1 MVSYIK
7 EKKMKNKI
15 KKILEIYQN
24 DEKRFGGYSAIK
36 RLHYSAPE
44 DYIESRTEWDTL
56 KDHADDMYY
65 MLSEIFNIVKDIDE
79 EL

>member
-1 MVSYIK
+1 M
-7 EKKMKNKI
+7 EDKI
-15 KKILEIYQN
+15 KRIIEIFQN
-24 DEKRFGGYSAIK
+24 DEKRFGGYSAIE

-65 MLSEIFNIVKDIDE
+65 MLSEIYDIALE
-79 EL
+79 MYGRYKE

>member
-1 MVSYIK
+1 
-7 EKKMKNKI
+7 MKDKI

-24 DEKRFGGYSAIK
+24 DEKRFGGYSAIE

-65 MLSEIFNIVKDIDE
+65 MLSEIFDIVKDIDE

>member
-1 MVSYIK
+1 
-7 EKKMKNKI
+7 MKDKI
-15 KKILEIYQN
+15 KRILEIFEN
-24 DEKRFGGYSAIK
+24 DEKYFGGYSAIE

-65 MLSEIFNIVKDIDE
+65 MLSEIYNIIQEMYGKYKE
-79 EL
+79 

>member
-1 MVSYIK
+1 
-7 EKKMKNKI
+7 MKDKI
-15 KKILEIYQN
+15 KRILEIFEN
-24 DEKRFGGYSAIK
+24 DEKCFGGYSAIK

-65 MLSEIFNIVKDIDE
+65 MLSEIFNIIKKIDE
-79 EL
+79 DL

>member
-1 MVSYIK
+1 
-7 EKKMKNKI
+7 MKDKI

-24 DEKRFGGYSAIK
+24 DEKRFGGYNAIE
-36 RLHYSAPE
+36 RLHNSAPE

-65 MLSEIFNIVKDIDE
+65 MLNEIFDIVKDIDKY
-79 EL
+79 L